1 MPKKH
6 KINFHKEKIMERERE
21 IFKTS
26 LMKGTKI
33 TACTLLF
40 ILVVTLVT
48 FGIKSLFSIMISY
61 SLQHKE
67 TTSYIIYL
75 SGLFSIIYSYWALH
89 VYCFYFKHNTII
101 TTTNIKVSRTDF
113 YVLAMTYS
121 SIVIEFMLAI
131 LIIAL
136 PFDWTLLAEQVILL
150 ISIVINIFVLFYS

>member
-1 MPKKH
+1 
-6 KINFHKEKIMERERE
+6 
-21 IFKTS
+21 
-26 LMKGTKI
+26 
-33 TACTLLF
+33 
-40 ILVVTLVT
+40 
-48 FGIKSLFSIMISY
+48 MISY